1 MIQMTG
7 VGNSPTVFSNF
18 EPVVKSSNSPGGIY
32 GEESKF
38 DPPTTD
44 MLGLHPAR
52 PGGMKPRKESGK
64 LFFGSKAV
72 AF

>member
-38 DPPTTD
+38 DLPTTD

-52 PGGMKPRKESGK
+52 PGGMNPERNPESYFLVPR
-64 LFFGSKAV
+64 L
-72 AF
+72 